1 MDERGI
7 STFPP
12 TRVSEETPRF
22 KVMTRKL
29 TLNPF
34 RPLLRAASRA
44 MTGRDRKTLHRRVTE
59 STEAMIELMAQHDL
73 FDLLELVRRKELAP
87 GLDGFKES
95 ESASVAAAIEVVAL
109 LGLASD
115 TVTARQAARESRGL
129 DSVVES
135 AETLDAYA
143 REILTLAVMSAP
155 MPDNSGI
162 SELTHQLRVQE
173 ILVRNKQYKSV
184 AEAMHQK
191 LFSPPQVRD
200 AVTHAL
206 GFNFDDLTTFR
217 NALSHAYRAGVGGM
231 ITAIQH
237 AADRL
242 GKPDAETAMRSANAA
257 LLHPAQHNEFTVD
270 SIASMT
276 GLAETVIEAILAVY
290 AIGPASKPAATL
302 IDDLISGVDYIGGTG
317 IITDGSGRY
326 FILTEPIPNDI
337 LRRRIEDKLKP
348 DAKRWETY
356 RKHRDALLE
365 IMATA
370 HLTALLGAGPQYRSM
385 NYYAPKAG
393 TDPEALARNCPDP
406 NASGALVEADALFV
420 IGDLAICVEA
430 KAGAITPRARSGS
443 TVRVASD
450 LQKTIGEASQQAH
463 RLRNLILGNGGVWLS
478 KRKWLDLSHIREVR
492 TIVVCLDDFGP
503 LAIAA
508 DALVRAELLRD
519 TEIPWIV
526 SLHDLHMT
534 GRLIDDPATFL
545 LYLRRRTDTDSVR
558 TYSGVDELDLLM
570 WFIAGGLYFEA
581 DPHAVYRAHP
591 NTGRPRRRDL
601 RAYRR
606 RPNRAV
612 VSTMTDYLDAWMYH
626 EEGQSATA
634 APKPHRRQVG
644 IAGEILHKLSAA
656 HQPGLRAVATLMGAA
671 EDAQVQLAQHA
682 FEVASRTAR
691 DGRVHTAIMTFSNVE
706 ESIGYFLAAGPNRT
720 TAGQSLRRYMAAKK
734 HQLHLTSAL
743 GIVVDQNGSV
753 IDTVY
758 LNEPWEPNDALD
770 RDVKRMGLKRVPK

>member
-1 MDERGI
+1 
-7 STFPP
+7 
-12 TRVSEETPRF
+12 
-22 KVMTRKL
+22 MTA
-29 TLNPF
+29 
-34 RPLLRAASRA
+34 RA
-44 MTGRDRKTLHRRVTE
+44 RKTFYRRVTE
-59 STEAMIELMAQHDL
+59 RTEAIIGLLAQHDL
-73 FDLLELVRRKELAP
+73 FDLLELVRRKELSP

-95 ESASVAAAIEVVAL
+95 ESTSVVAAIEVAAL

-115 TVTARQAARESRGL
+115 TVAARLAAGETRGL
-129 DSVVES
+129 DSIVES
-135 AETLDAYA
+135 AEALDAYA
-143 REILTLAVMSAP
+143 RDILNLAVVSAP
-155 MPDNSGI
+155 IPDSSGI

-184 AEAMHQK
+184 AESTHQK
-191 LFSPPQVRD
+191 LFGPPQVRD
-200 AVTHAL
+200 ALTHAL
-206 GFNFDDLTTFR
+206 GFNYSDLTTFR
-217 NALSHAYRAGVGGM
+217 NALSDAYRTAVASM
-231 ITAIQH
+231 ITAMQH
-237 AADRL
+237 AADHL
-242 GKPDAETAMRSANAA
+242 GKPEAETATRSALAA
-257 LLHPAQHNEFTVD
+257 MRHPAQHNEFTIN
-270 SIASMT
+270 SIVSMT
-276 GLAETVIEAILAVY
+276 GLSETVIEAILAVY

-302 IDDLISGVDYIGGTG
+302 IDELISGVDYIGGTG

-337 LRRRIEDKLKP
+337 LRRRIEDELKQY
-348 DAKRWETY
+348 AKRWETY

-365 IMATA
+365 NLATA

-393 TDPEALARNCPDP
+393 TDPGALARNCSDP
-406 NASGALVEADALFV
+406 NASGALVEADALYV
-420 IGDLAICVEA
+420 VGDLAICVEA

-443 TVRVASD
+443 TVRVATD

-463 RLRNLILGNGGVWLS
+463 RLRNLILGNGGVWLR
-478 KRKWLDLSHIREVR
+478 KGKWLDLSHIREVR

-526 SLHDLHMT
+526 SLHDLEMT
-534 GRLIDDPATFL
+534 GRLIEDPATFL
-545 LYLRRRTDTDSVR
+545 LYLRRRTDTQSVR

-570 WFIAGGLYFEA
+570 WFMAGGLYFEA
-581 DPHAVYRAHP
+581 DPHAVYRAYP
-591 NTGRPRRRDL
+591 NTGKPHRRDL

-606 RPNRAV
+606 RPKRAV
-612 VSTMTDYLDAWMYH
+612 VSTMTDELDAWMYY
-626 EEGQSATA
+626 EEGQSATM

-644 IAGEILHKLSAA
+644 ITGKILHKLSTA

-671 EDAQVQLAQHA
+671 EDAQLQLAHHA

-706 ESIGYFLAAGPNRT
+706 ESIGYFLAAGPNKP

-743 GIVVDQNGSV
+743 GIVVDQNSSV

-770 RDVKRMGLKRVPK
+770 RDVRRMGLKKVPK